1 MVEKNRDSGITGR
14 QAHPKIAAL
23 GEVLWDMLPAGKQPG
38 GAPANFAHHARRL
51 GAEAVLV
58 SRVGRDAL
66 GQELLLHLADHG
78 MPLRF
83 VRMDDR
89 YPTGS
94 VDVALDEAG
103 QPRFTI
109 HKDVAWDHIAWDQS
123 LARLAHNA
131 DAVCFGSLGLRSPV
145 SRTTIE
151 RFLAATRET
160 CVRIL
165 DVNLRQD
172 FYTVDILDR
181 ALNKATILKLNE
193 EELDRLGEL
202 FSLGGPQSHRL
213 GRLVERY
220 ELVLIALTRGERGSL
235 LMTLEESVEHPGFP
249 VEVADTVGAGD
260 AFTAALVW
268 GWLKDWTLDEIGI
281 FANRMAADVCAHQG
295 AWSPGLLASGNPK
308 RDSGGAGV

>member
-1 MVEKNRDSGITGR
+1 MVEKKKNPGTAG
-14 QAHPKIAAL
+14 APVHPIIAAL
-23 GEVLWDMLPAGKQPG
+23 GEVLWDLLPSGKQPG

-89 YPTGS
+89 HPTGI
-94 VDVALDEAG
+94 VDVKLDAAG

-109 HKDVAWDHIAWDQS
+109 HQDVAWDHIAWDQS
-123 LARLAHNA
+123 LARLARHA

-145 SRTTIE
+145 SRTTID
-151 RFLAATRET
+151 RFLASTQDS
-160 CVRIL
+160 CVRVL
-165 DVNLRQD
+165 DINLRQD
-172 FYTVDILDR
+172 FYTVDILNL

-193 EELDRLGEL
+193 EELERLGEL
-202 FSLGGPQSHRL
+202 FSIGGSQSHRL
-213 GRLVERY
+213 ERLLAQY
-220 ELVLIALTRGERGSL
+220 QLALIALTRGERGSVL
-235 LMTLEESVEHPGFP
+235 ITPQESVDHSGFP
-249 VEVADTVGAGD
+249 VEVGDTVGAGD

-268 GWLKDWTLDEIGI
+268 GWLKDWALDEIGV
-281 FANRMAADVCAHQG
+281 FANRLAADVCAHQG
-295 AWSPGLLASGNPK
+295 AWLPARHPPRRPERNSGAPG
-308 RDSGGAGV
+308 